1 MAAHGIL
8 LEARPYRPFKSSE
21 EYLYA
26 MKEDLAEWLNML
38 YSELELNVDNFM
50 EKLETGIVLCKVS
63 FNFHIL
69 FVISGGKN
77 YTAVPRVRIE

>member
-50 EKLETGIVLCKVS
+50 EKLETGIVLCKVR
-63 FNFHIL
+63 
-69 FVISGGKN
+69 KC
-77 YTAVPRVRIE
+77 